1 MNTQITS
8 IHAREILDSR
18 GNPTVEAE
26 VTLAGGAWGRA
37 AVPSG
42 ASTGS
47 REALEL
53 RDGDKQRYQG
63 KGVLTAVNNIRT
75 EIAPAVVGQDA
86 ADQAALDGHML
97 KLDGTP
103 NKSRLGAN
111 AILGVSMAAARAAA
125 AARGL
130 PLYRHLGGDDA
141 HRLPVPMFNVLNG
154 GAHTGWTTVPMQEF
168 MLAPIGAPSFREAL
182 RWGAETYHALKA
194 LLKQQG
200 LSTSVGDEGGFAPM
214 VTALEDILK
223 LLVNATEKAG
233 YRPGEDIAIAL
244 DPAASEFYQD
254 GVYKLGADG
263 DFSSAQMVD
272 LYGDWRRQYPII
284 SVEDGLAEHDWDGWK
299 PLTERLGADVQIV
312 GDDLLVTNVEIIQ
325 RAIDSGTCNSVLI
338 KLNQIGSVTET
349 LNAINLTHAA
359 GWTTVVSHRSGET
372 SDTFISDLV
381 VGLGSGQIKT
391 GASARSERVEKYN
404 QLLRIEEELGS
415 RAVYAGRSA
424 FKH

>member
-1 MNTQITS
+1 MNTKITS
-8 IHAREILDSR
+8 VHAREILDSR

-26 VTLAGGAWGRA
+26 ITLAGGAHGRA

-75 EIAPAVVGQDA
+75 EIAAAIVGQDA
-86 ADQAALDGHML
+86 ADQAALDHTML

-168 MLAPIGAPSFREAL
+168 MLAPVGAPNFREAL

-214 VTALEDILK
+214 ITALEDILK

-233 YRPGEDIAIAL
+233 YRPGDDIAIAL

-263 DFSSAQMVD
+263 DLTSAQMVD
-272 LYGDWRRQYPII
+272 LYDDWRRRYPII
-284 SVEDGLAEHDWDGWK
+284 LLEDGLAEHDWDGWK
-299 PLTERLGADVQIV
+299 PLTERLGADMQIV

-325 RAIDSGTCNSVLI
+325 RAIDTGSCNSVLI

-349 LNAINLTHAA
+349 INAINLAHSA
-359 GWTTVVSHRSGET
+359 GWTAVVSHRSGET
-372 SDTFISDLV
+372 GDTFIADLV
-381 VGLGSGQIKT
+381 VGLGTGLIKT
-391 GASARSERVEKYN
+391 GATARSERVEKYN
-404 QLLRIEEELGS
+404 QLMRIEEELGA
-415 RAVYAGRSA
+415 RAVYAGQDA